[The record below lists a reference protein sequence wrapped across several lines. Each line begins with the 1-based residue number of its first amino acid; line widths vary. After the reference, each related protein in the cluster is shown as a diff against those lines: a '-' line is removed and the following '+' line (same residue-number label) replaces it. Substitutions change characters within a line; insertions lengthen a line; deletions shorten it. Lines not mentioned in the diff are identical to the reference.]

1 MEKAFAYICAS
12 EEAAPRLLK
21 RYCRKV
27 YELGYVP
34 ICPKLSEAQYLP
46 PDNADEKRDFHSI
59 ARQKL
64 GRCRML
70 VVCGNEISHSMS
82 AEIGAAEK
90 RNLICTTLDGL
101 AKIKEADENGGLY
114 ISGVFSLPAGD
125 WICKHSVWIS
135 KRILGSAPTPRRTA
149 PADFVQEMRGENT
162 ERKAI
167 RRVRGKR
174 QNTGQPAPERGKL
187 RPRRF

>member
-34 ICPKLSEAQYLP
+34 ICPKLSETQYLQ

-70 VVCGNEISHSMS
+70 VVCGSEISHSMS
-82 AEIGAAEK
+82 AEMI
-90 RNLICTTLDGL
+90 
-101 AKIKEADENGGLY
+101 
-114 ISGVFSLPAGD
+114 
-125 WICKHSVWIS
+125 
-135 KRILGSAPTPRRTA
+135 
-149 PADFVQEMRGENT
+149 RG
-162 ERKAI
+162 
-167 RRVRGKR
+167 
-174 QNTGQPAPERGKL
+174 
-187 RPRRF
+187 RFFFASR

>member
-1 MEKAFAYICAS
+1 MKERKLIMEKAFAYICAAS
-12 EEAAPRLLK
+12 DAAPRLLK

-34 ICPKLSEAQYLP
+34 ICPKLSEAQYLQ

-101 AKIKEADENGGLY
+101 AKIKEADENGGLS
-114 ISGVFSLPAGD
+114 ISGVFSFPAGD
-125 WICKHSVWIS
+125 WCWKHSVWIS
-135 KRILGSAPTPRRTA
+135 KRILGSAPNPR
-149 PADFVQEMRGENT
+149 
-162 ERKAI
+162 
-167 RRVRGKR
+167 
-174 QNTGQPAPERGKL
+174 
-187 RPRRF
+187 